1 MNIYWLEIKRFLKE
15 NKKNIIMGTLLLGVL
30 LGGAITFLNQTN
42 TEEEQE
48 TEIEDSREVFEN
60 DSRSAF
66 FRFYIEKP
74 DGTAFGNQATMDQLF
89 NLDSLYEKAMTETNI
104 NIEEIKEA
112 AEEKEIS
119 DFSPVKVKVN
129 GDSNIFVAI
138 FETGNNTENMNLA
151 NFYYDYLFNNGFNIL
166 KDHEIYSLV

>member
-1 MNIYWLEIKRFLKE
+1 GIL
-15 NKKNIIMGTLLLGVL
+15 
-30 LGGAITFLNQTN
+30 TFLNQPSS
-42 TEEEQE
+42 EENQE

-74 DGTAFGNQATMDQLF
+74 DGTAFGNSATMDQLF
-89 NLDSLYEKAMTETNI
+89 NLDSLYDNALTETDI
-104 NIEEIKEA
+104 DIKRIKEI
-112 AEEKEIS
+112 AEEKEII

-138 FETGNNTENMNLA
+138 FETG
-151 NFYYDYLFNNGFNIL
+151 D
-166 KDHEIYSLV
+166 